1 MADTSPKFT
10 ACITT
15 GSKASQLPIQN
26 GQLIF
31 VKDKQEIWFDFND
44 KRVHYVDIIVLN
56 TEQERVSL
64 LAPITNKFY
73 YVEETYVLWRRT
85 LSGWMQVTMP
95 PQDIMYIGEELPE
108 SGIENKLY
116 INTISKEISIWKD
129 SKYDIVSNKSEAIPL
144 ETIQELFK
152 TN

>member
-1 MADTSPKFT
+1 MADMSPKFT
-10 ACITT
+10 ACVTT
-15 GSKASQLPIQN
+15 GSKASQLPIKN

-44 KRVHYVDIIVLN
+44 KRVHYIDIIVLN

-85 LSGWMQVTMP
+85 PSGWMQITMP

-108 SGIENKLY
+108 SGVANKLY
-116 INTISKEISIWKD
+116 INTIKKEISIWGGD
-129 SKYDIVSNKSEAIPL
+129 SYNIVSNKSESIPEEEL
-144 ETIQELFK
+144 EQIFK
-152 TN
+152 I

>member
-108 SGIENKLY
+108 SGIENKIY
-116 INTISKEISIWKD
+116 INTANKEISVWD
-129 SKYDIVSNKSEAIPL
+129 GNSYNVVSNKSDSISE
-144 ETIQELFK
+144 EELRSIFK
-152 TN
+152 I